1 MDETQQAL
9 VRATFAKIAP
19 ISDQAGAMLY
29 ERMFAINPGLRRL
42 FAIDIETQGAKLMA
56 VLKIAIAN
64 LHRLDEIMPTVREL
78 GRRHAQYG
86 VKDRDYDTGG
96 IALLATLEAA
106 LGDEFTPAV
115 RAAWRACYEV
125 LVGEMKAAAAVEEG
139 GIVIAACRE
148 AGRMRPSASSGRGS
162 AHNH

>member
-29 ERMFAINPGLRRL
+29 ERMFAIDPGLRRL

-86 VKDRDYDTGG
+86 VKDRDYDTSG

-115 RAAWRACYEV
+115 RTAWRACYEA
-125 LVGEMKAAAAVEEG
+125 LVGEMKAAVAVEERG
-139 GIVIAACRE
+139 EVIAA
-148 AGRMRPSASSGRGS
+148 
-162 AHNH
+162 

>member
-9 VRATFAKIAP
+9 VRASFAKIAP

-29 ERMFAINPGLRRL
+29 ERMFAIDPGLRRL

-115 RAAWRACYEV
+115 RTAWRACYEV
-125 LVGEMKAAAAVEEG
+125 LVGEMKAAAAVEERG
-139 GIVIAACRE
+139 HVIAA
-148 AGRMRPSASSGRGS
+148 
-162 AHNH
+162 

>member
-29 ERMFAINPGLRRL
+29 ERMFAIDQGLRRL

-86 VKDRDYDTGG
+86 VKDRDYDTSG

-115 RAAWRACYEV
+115 RTAWRACYEA
-125 LVGEMKAAAAVEEG
+125 LVGEMKAAVAVEERG
-139 GIVIAACRE
+139 EVIAA
-148 AGRMRPSASSGRGS
+148 
-162 AHNH
+162 

>member
-9 VRATFAKIAP
+9 VRASFAKIAP

-29 ERMFAINPGLRRL
+29 ERMFAIDQGLRRL

-115 RAAWRACYEV
+115 RTAWRACYEA
-125 LVGEMKAAAAVEEG
+125 LVGEMKAAVAVEERG
-139 GIVIAACRE
+139 EVIAA
-148 AGRMRPSASSGRGS
+148 
-162 AHNH
+162 

>member
-115 RAAWRACYEV
+115 RTAWRACYEA
-125 LVGEMKAAAAVEEG
+125 LVGEMKAAVAVEERG
-139 GIVIAACRE
+139 EVIAA
-148 AGRMRPSASSGRGS
+148 
-162 AHNH
+162 

>member
-29 ERMFAINPGLRRL
+29 ERMFAIDPGLRRL

-115 RAAWRACYEV
+115 RTAWRACYEA
-125 LVGEMKAAAAVEEG
+125 LVGEMKAAVAVEERG
-139 GIVIAACRE
+139 EVIAA
-148 AGRMRPSASSGRGS
+148 
-162 AHNH
+162 

>member
-1 MDETQQAL
+1 MDEIQQAL

-19 ISDQAGAMLY
+19 ISDQAGVMLY
-29 ERMFAINPGLRRL
+29 ERMFAIDPDLRRL
-42 FAIDIETQGAKLMA
+42 FAIDIEKQGAKIMA
-56 VLKIAIAN
+56 VLRVAIVN

-115 RAAWRACYEV
+115 RSAWAACYAA
-125 LVGEMKAAAAVEEG
+125 LVGEMKAAAAAVEQHTEL
-139 GIVIAACRE
+139 AA
-148 AGRMRPSASSGRGS
+148 A
-162 AHNH
+162 

>member
-1 MDETQQAL
+1 
-9 VRATFAKIAP
+9 
-19 ISDQAGAMLY
+19 MLY
-29 ERMFAINPGLRRL
+29 ERMFVIDPGLRRL

-115 RAAWRACYEV
+115 RTASRACYEA
-125 LVGEMKAAAAVEEG
+125 LVGEMKAAVAVEERG
-139 GIVIAACRE
+139 EVIAA
-148 AGRMRPSASSGRGS
+148 
-162 AHNH
+162 

>member
-9 VRATFAKIAP
+9 VRASFAKIAP

-29 ERMFAINPGLRRL
+29 ERMFAIDQGLRRL

-115 RAAWRACYEV
+115 RTAWRACHEV
-125 LVGEMKAAAAVEEG
+125 LVGEMKAAAAVEERG
-139 GIVIAACRE
+139 HVIAA
-148 AGRMRPSASSGRGS
+148 
-162 AHNH
+162 